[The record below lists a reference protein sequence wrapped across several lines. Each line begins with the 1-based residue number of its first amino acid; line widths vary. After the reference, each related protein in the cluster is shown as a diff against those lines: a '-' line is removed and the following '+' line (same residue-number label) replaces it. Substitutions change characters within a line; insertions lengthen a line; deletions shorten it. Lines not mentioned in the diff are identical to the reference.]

1 VRRLRAVLVR
11 LGELFTKGRRERD
24 LAAELDA
31 HVEHHIEDN
40 LRSGMA
46 PGEARRQAMLRL
58 GGIEQTKDAYR
69 DRRGFPWIDA
79 SLQDLQYAGRV
90 LRKNPGFTAVAIA
103 TLALGIG
110 ANSAMFSIVNAVLL
124 RPLPF
129 PQASRLVQIFAADS
143 ASGRRTDVVSYP
155 DYEDWRAAAAAFDSM
170 SAFVTRSLLVS
181 NGQTADLVLGA
192 RVAPSIFDT
201 LGVQPAIGRTFR
213 QDETE
218 PGASHV
224 VLLGDGFWKRQFGG
238 DPGIV
243 GSTLRLND
251 EPHTIIGVMPAGFR
265 ISARSPEQLYVPLVV
280 DANRGHGFLSV
291 VGRLRDGTSVSQ
303 AQSEL
308 GLVARRLA
316 ADYPKTNATTGV
328 NVMPLV
334 DAMAGPSRS
343 GLLMLLAVVGLVL
356 LIACTNVANLLL
368 ARGAAR
374 QRELRVRAALGAGR
388 GRLVRQLLTESLLL
402 AGLGGALG
410 LVLAQWTGRL
420 LVAILAATF
429 RIPRIENTGVDGSV
443 FAFTLVVALVTG
455 VLFGVAPA
463 LSASSPELTDGLQGA
478 TRASTGTARAR
489 RLRSSLVVA
498 EFAMALILLGGAGA
512 LLKTLVTMRSTQP
525 GFQSDGL
532 VVVDIWLPQPKYAT
546 LPPRRQFFDTV
557 LDRLRATPGV
567 RSAAVVADLPLGGGS
582 DGLSFHIA
590 GKADPAPGRM
600 FNAGFN
606 LASTDYFRTM
616 GIPIRAGRE
625 FVKEDA
631 ANAPGVVVVNEA
643 AAERFWPGERAIG
656 KQILLPGEAADE
668 LEEHSSDRGPAP
680 PRTIVTTL
688 TIVGVAANVHQ
699 ASLAIAPAPE
709 FYLNTEQANLPW
721 PWLVLAVKTANADP
735 LALSR
740 TIESISRSADA
751 FVPVQKV
758 RTMDDVLSASMAEP
772 RVYTLLL
779 GGFAALAVVLAAIGL
794 YGVISYGV
802 AQRTREIGIRV
813 ALGAARTSILR
824 LVLRQGL
831 VLAAIG
837 AAIGLGGAIAIL
849 RALAGVVR
857 GVVPGDAT
865 TLALVTLALMAVAL
879 AACYVPARRAARVD
893 PMTAL
898 RDN

>member
-1 VRRLRAVLVR
+1 VLVR

-31 HVEHHIEDN
+31 HLEHHIEEN

-103 TLALGIG
+103 TLALGVG

-265 ISARSPEQLYVPLVV
+265 IYARSPEQLYVPLVV

-374 QRELRVRAALGAGR
+374 LRELRVRAALGAGR

-567 RSAAVVADLPLGGGS
+567 
-582 DGLSFHIA
+582 
-590 GKADPAPGRM
+590 
-600 FNAGFN
+600 
-606 LASTDYFRTM
+606 
-616 GIPIRAGRE
+616 
-625 FVKEDA
+625 
-631 ANAPGVVVVNEA
+631 VVVNEA

-656 KQILLPGEAADE
+656 KQILLPGEATDE